1 MVGSRQMMQI
11 YCIFLFLGSA
21 SLFGSIIAQINEIV
35 KDITTKKKDLDEI
48 LEGYLA
54 VRPR

>member
-1 MVGSRQMMQI
+1 MMQI

-21 SLFGSIIAQINEIV
+21 SLFGTIIAQINEIV